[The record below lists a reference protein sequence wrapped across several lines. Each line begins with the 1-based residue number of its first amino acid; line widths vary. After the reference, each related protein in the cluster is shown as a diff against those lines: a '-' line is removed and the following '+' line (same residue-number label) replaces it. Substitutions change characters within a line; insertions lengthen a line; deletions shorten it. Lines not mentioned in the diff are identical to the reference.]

1 MVTDHGNNLY
11 PRFVT
16 GNVEVSWQGPVL
28 RPSLINLACPKA
40 RTTEA

>member
-1 MVTDHGNNLY
+1 MRTDHGHNLY

-16 GNVEVSWQGPVL
+16 GNVEVSRRSSDL
-28 RPSLINLACPKA
+28 SLINLAGPEA